1 MLLYFD
7 NEVVLILK
15 MPPSAAF
22 MESMLIFPRCAV
34 ILGYQEDKGSIDGQ
48 GCLMFL
54 PVAAEI
60 LLAHKKLR

>member
-1 MLLYFD
+1 MNKLKI
-7 NEVVLILK
+7 VLN
-15 MPPSAAF
+15 AAQRSGGF
-22 MESMLIFPRCAV
+22 TSTIRKRRV
-34 ILGYQEDKGSIDGQ
+34 YIYYQEEKGSIDGQ